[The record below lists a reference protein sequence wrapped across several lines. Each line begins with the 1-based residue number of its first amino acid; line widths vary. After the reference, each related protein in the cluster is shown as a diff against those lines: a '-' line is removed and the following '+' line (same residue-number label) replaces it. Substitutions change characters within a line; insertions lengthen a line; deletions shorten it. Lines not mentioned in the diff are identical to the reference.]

1 MINVYEVILS
11 LAFYIS
17 TSILLYKYMNFNMKI
32 LTFYPII
39 LLLNSLI
46 LETDEIYNYIMRN
59 INRTS
64 LIFFISLT
72 MYYVVSEIID
82 RGGEH
87 D

>member
-1 MINVYEVILS
+1 MINMYEVILS

-46 LETDEIYNYIMRN
+46 LETDEIYNYVMRN